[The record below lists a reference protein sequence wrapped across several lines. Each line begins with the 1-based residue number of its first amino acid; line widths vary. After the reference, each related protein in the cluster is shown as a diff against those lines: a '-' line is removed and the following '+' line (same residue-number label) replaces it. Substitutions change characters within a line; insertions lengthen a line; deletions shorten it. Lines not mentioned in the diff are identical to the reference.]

1 MNDPMNKA
9 IRRAA
14 GLPDRRP
21 LAKNHIPP
29 ESQAMN
35 KIIRAA
41 AGVSKNSK
49 PPARNNNDA
58 KETK

>member
-14 GLPDRRP
+14 GRPDQP
-21 LAKNHIPP
+21 APAKNQTPP
-29 ESQAMN
+29 ESLAMN

-41 AGVSKNSK
+41 AGVSKDSK
-49 PPARNNNDA
+49 RPDPSSTDA